1 MAWNKNKLPVCI
13 ASNIMTSR
21 DITSCTTQEVMSH
34 FQLIQN
40 KNEKTLIVEAE
51 KKLKCSWML
60 INILTDVNEADYN
73 TAAGCKPEIRKTFTI
88 NFI

>member
-1 MAWNKNKLPVCI
+1 
-13 ASNIMTSR
+13 
-21 DITSCTTQEVMSH
+21 
-34 FQLIQN
+34 
-40 KNEKTLIVEAE
+40 
-51 KKLKCSWML
+51 ML